1 MYTPGRNN
9 LTGFNRS
16 QLFMTE
22 KICIAKF
29 TILIIQILIDST
41 QSKFWNKEI
50 LQETKIKSQTH
61 KYVKELL
68 DNIHS

>member
-1 MYTPGRNN
+1 
-9 LTGFNRS
+9 
-16 QLFMTE
+16 MTE